1 MLEDPEWQADVARV
15 RDRARSFRAEFKRHS
30 KEPNWDVVRDTVL
43 NPLAELQQQL
53 SEEILRRQSPET
65 LVPIDR
71 DPVPNK
77 YQDRVK
83 RYFER
88 LGNER

>member
-1 MLEDPEWQADVARV
+1 MLEDPEWQADVARI
-15 RDRARSFRAEFKRHS
+15 RDRARSFRSEFKRHS
-30 KEPNWDVVRDTVL
+30 KEPNWDLVRDTIL

-53 SEEILRRQSPET
+53 NEEILRRQSPET

-77 YQDRVK
+77 FQDRVR